1 MTKEEVIKTLDEY
14 SSEFHL
20 TLRHEDGNSPDW
32 MERMAR
38 MELAIDTA
46 ATMLQNATIWTPC
59 TERMPDLE
67 DANEDGYVNTQ
78 RRDGTTEI
86 EHWDDVRKSEHIIA
100 WSRIEPK
107 GGGNG

>member
-32 MERMAR
+32 TERMAR
-38 MELAIDTA
+38 MELAIEHA
-46 ATMLQNATIWTPC
+46 ISMLTNATIWTPC
-59 TERMPDLE
+59 TERMPRYE
-67 DANEDGYVNTQ
+67 DADVDGYVNVQ
-78 RRDGTTEI
+78 RKDGTFGI
-86 EHWDDVRKSEHIIA
+86 EEYQDVISDHYA
-100 WSRIEPK
+100 WSRIKPI